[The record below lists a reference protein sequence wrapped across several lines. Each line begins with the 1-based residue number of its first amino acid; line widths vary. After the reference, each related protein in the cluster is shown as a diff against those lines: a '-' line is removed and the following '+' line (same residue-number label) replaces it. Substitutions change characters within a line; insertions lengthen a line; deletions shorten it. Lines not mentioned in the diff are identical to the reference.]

1 MAHPISPVLGIISL
15 ALSTVARI
23 DLIEAFALVTGYA
36 QNITSSILMIHTD
49 EQRCMPIVF
58 VRGILDLQLSTQIAD
73 SARQARRAFWRYF
86 AQYVC
91 MKSRSSY
98 DTYAYVFR
106 LFVT

>member
-1 MAHPISPVLGIISL
+1 MKPRTPRCRRHPGRLPSTDQSAEVAHPISPVLGIISL

-58 VRGILDLQLSTQIAD
+58 VRSILD
-73 SARQARRAFWRYF
+73 
-86 AQYVC
+86 
-91 MKSRSSY
+91 
-98 DTYAYVFR
+98 
-106 LFVT
+106 

>member
-58 VRGILDLQLSTQIAD
+58 VR
-73 SARQARRAFWRYF
+73 AFWTDSSVRRLRILRGRLEELF
-86 AQYVC
+86 GVT
-91 MKSRSSY
+91 SRN
-98 DTYAYVFR
+98 T
-106 LFVT
+106 FV